1 MPEKLTNTQVLLKEI
16 IKREYVDSQYPS
28 NESDFF
34 ELFSA
39 AQVLKNYELSDDE
52 LEYGHVGAGNDGGC
66 DSIYTFLNNSV
77 VTDEQ
82 VQTLTAPK
90 DSILELCIIQS
101 KNTTSFKEDA
111 LMKWK
116 TVCNNLLNLSN
127 RIDRYANRYN
137 ENVIDSFKI
146 FRDSYTKLITNRI
159 KLHFSFY
166 YVTLATELHPN
177 VVNQAEELKGVIKGL
192 FPNANIKVTFIN
204 SEDLF
209 SRYNIS
215 ADNQANLKLTEIPIS
230 PSQNSYVA
238 LVDLKT
244 YYRFIVDEN
253 GAMRKKLFES
263 NVRDYQ
269 GKNNVNN
276 CISES
281 LNDTGRE
288 DFWWLNN
295 GITILATEAVLATNR
310 ELQISNP
317 EIVNGL
323 QTSTEICNYFTSHPE
338 KLENETR
345 SVLVRIIVPENEEV
359 RDNIIF
365 ATNNQTNIPKSSLRV
380 TDPIHL
386 KIEMYLKSRGL
397 YYDRR
402 KNYYKNQGKKTYEI
416 VSVSFLGQC
425 MITLFVKRPDHAR
438 ARPSTLLN
446 DDSIYE
452 KLYKDDNNLEIYNKS
467 AQLGKKVQRIIRSS
481 DYSQAEKSDIVF
493 YVLFAVVAKYL
504 NKTDISFDDIIDLD
518 VNDISDDYIN
528 VVKEIVYNKYK
539 ELGGNG
545 RVAKSS
551 NFINQIEPLLE
562 IQ

>member
-127 RIDRYANRYN
+127 TIDGYANRYN

>member
-16 IKREYVDSQYPS
+16 IKREYDDSQYPS
-28 NESDFF
+28 NESAFF

-66 DSIYTFLNNSV
+66 DSIYTFLNNSI

-90 DSILELCIIQS
+90 DSVLELCIIQS

-127 RIDRYANRYN
+127 TIDGYANRYN

-192 FPNANIKVTFIN
+192 FPNANIKVTFID

-209 SRYNIS
+209 SRYNVS

-281 LNDTGRE
+281 LNNVGRE

-295 GITILATEAVLATNR
+295 GITILATEAILATNR

-323 QTSTEICNYFTSHPE
+323 QTSTEICNYFTSHPD
-338 KLENETR
+338 KLKDETR

-402 KNYYKNQGKKTYEI
+402 KNYYKNQGKKPYEI

-504 NKTDISFDDIIDLD
+504 NKTDILFDDIIDLD
-518 VNDISDDYIN
+518 VNGITDDYIN
-528 VVKEIVYNKYK
+528 SVKEIVYNKYK

-551 NFINQIEPLLE
+551 NFINEIEPLLE
-562 IQ
+562 I